1 MNLDMLP
8 RYILLSPLQHLYI
21 NKMIISPL
29 TVCDN
34 RYINSNRQSDGKC
47 LLENSLWPG
56 REKHSMIRRVYIR
69 RGKSLV
75 FHDEHISR
83 EVKTSA
89 LAVVEWIVQRV
100 TS

>member
-21 NKMIISPL
+21 NKMIISLL

-56 REKHSMIRRVYIR
+56 REKHSMIRVYIR